1 MKFSHKILV
10 YFPHESQENA
20 KVDHPNVHVQIQL
33 ESLIAYLQVGKEK
46 KI

>member
-20 KVDHPNVHVQIQL
+20 KVNHPNV
-33 ESLIAYLQVGKEK
+33 YDKEAQNNTEYPLFNG
-46 KI
+46 IMA